1 MKTVPWAIKIIYL
14 NIAELKINGLQLNLS
29 SKRWTQLL
37 FFADLFKIHDRKQL
51 FAYITSIHLTALNQ
65 FTHFQS
71 FHF

>member
-29 SKRWTQLL
+29 SKRWAQLL

-51 FAYITSIHLTALNQ
+51 FAYISNDNLTAQ